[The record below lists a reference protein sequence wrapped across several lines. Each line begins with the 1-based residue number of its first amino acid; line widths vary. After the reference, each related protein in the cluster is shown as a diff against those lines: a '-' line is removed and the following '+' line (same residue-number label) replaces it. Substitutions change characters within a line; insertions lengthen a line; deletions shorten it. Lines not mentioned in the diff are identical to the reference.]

1 MALTVTDR
9 GKLMAAFDLRTIHQT
24 SEGWDLLNDMLVEH
38 ERLLWELETEVK
50 ESQID
55 ANSEVANRVNL
66 VKTQI
71 LLFERLMIG
80 QRADSLAALVKHYAE
95 IISRPHGGITETAV

>member
-1 MALTVTDR
+1 M
-9 GKLMAAFDLRTIHQT
+9 
-24 SEGWDLLNDMLVEH
+24 LNDTLVEH
-38 ERLLWELETEVK
+38 ERLLWELEYEVK

-55 ANSEVANRVNL
+55 ANSDVTNRLNL

-80 QRADSLAALVKHYAE
+80 QQTDSLAVLVKHYAE
-95 IISRPHGGITETAV
+95 IVSRPQEGITETAA